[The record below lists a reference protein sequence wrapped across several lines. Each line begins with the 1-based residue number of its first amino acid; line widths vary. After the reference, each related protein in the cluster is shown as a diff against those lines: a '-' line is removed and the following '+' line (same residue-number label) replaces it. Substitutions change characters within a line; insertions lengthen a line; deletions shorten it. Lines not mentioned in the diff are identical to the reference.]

1 MKLIEIA
8 RKKFNLASRLAR
20 TVALFVDCL
29 CLSIAQILLFILSPW
44 ELVPSILLWTAG
56 LFFIDGFVNGRGL
69 GKRLLSLQVIRLK
82 DGKPWQP

>member
-20 TVALFVDCL
+20 TAALFVDCL

-44 ELVPSILLWTAG
+44 GLVLPSILLWTAG
-56 LFFIDGFVNGRGL
+56 LFFT
-69 GKRLLSLQVIRLK
+69 Q
-82 DGKPWQP
+82 